1 MCRSQKRNVIIIW
14 SLEINI
20 RNMFPIHLDAQQLKI
35 YLISSAFENK
45 FILCADRHIIPVN
58 GSKASEHV
66 IRITTCIAKS
76 KCLVYSCN
84 RQLFLVWLVFLC
96 MPPDLQQ

>member
-66 IRITTCIAKS
+66 IRITTCTANLNDLSILAIGN
-76 KCLVYSCN
+76 Y
-84 RQLFLVWLVFLC
+84 FWYVFC